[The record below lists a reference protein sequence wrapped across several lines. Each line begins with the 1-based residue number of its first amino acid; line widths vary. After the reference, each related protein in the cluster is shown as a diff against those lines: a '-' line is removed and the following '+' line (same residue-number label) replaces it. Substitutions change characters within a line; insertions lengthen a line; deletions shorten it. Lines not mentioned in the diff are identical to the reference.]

1 MKSISTSAADAPEE
15 SEDEA
20 PTVAEIVDERPEHVR
35 RLEEYR
41 KNQRWKVLGKDGEQD
56 GERERGVGQRW
67 RMRWRERE
75 RIKREK

>member
-56 GERERGVGQRW
+56 GEREREVLGKDG
-67 RMRWRERE
+67 E
-75 RIKREK
+75 